1 MRSKIHN
8 DYTTIRAD
16 YFSDNGIF
24 STDTLKQKAVKNFIR
39 TKLSTSE
46 QTIIALYA
54 EVGSLSKLS
63 KILNIPKSTIHTE
76 VQKIQRKIKRW
87 FTSIS

>member
-8 DYTTIRAD
+8 DYTTIRAN
-16 YFSDNGIF
+16 YFSDGGIF

-46 QTIIALYA
+46 QTVIALYA

-87 FTSIS
+87 FMSIS